1 MIEHERKMQVMDITV
16 IILLFVIGCIA
27 GKIMM
32 INTSDT
38 WISFNGPA
46 IGILVIGELIWWR
59 IRKIIIKK
67 KWEED

>member
-32 INTSDT
+32 IYASDT

-59 IRKIIIKK
+59 IRKIIKK